1 METNSEVLKW
11 SQKGIFRREYELTAG
26 DRVVARAVFRSMLGS
41 LADVT
46 VDNES
51 WTIKRTG
58 LFRPRVTMRRAGSE
72 EDFAVFTPN
81 TWSAKGELVV
91 GAQTFQVERS
101 GWTGAHWELT
111 SEGGGAGPIVNMKMS
126 GMLHQNAE
134 VACSPTAKAMPNRFL
149 LATILFYIAEMYA
162 QEEAAAAAVIVAG

>member
-1 METNSEVLKW
+1 MKPAPELLQW
-11 SQKGIFRREYELTAG
+11 SQKGIFSREYELTAG
-26 DRVVARAVFRSMLGS
+26 DRVVARVVFRSMLGS

-46 VDNES
+46 IDNES

-58 LFRPRVTMRRAGSE
+58 LFRPRVTVRRAGSE

-81 TWSAKGELVV
+81 TWSAKGELAV
-91 GAQTFQVERS
+91 GGQTFHIERS

-111 SEGGGAGPIVNMKMS
+111 NDGGGPSPIVNMKMS

-134 VACSPTAKAMPNRFL
+134 VACSPTADAMPNRFL

-162 QEEAAAAAVIVAG
+162 QEEAAAAAVIAAG